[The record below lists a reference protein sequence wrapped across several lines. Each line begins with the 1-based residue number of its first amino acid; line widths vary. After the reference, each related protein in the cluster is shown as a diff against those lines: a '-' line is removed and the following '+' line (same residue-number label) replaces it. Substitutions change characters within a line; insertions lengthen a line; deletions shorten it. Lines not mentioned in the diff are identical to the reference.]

1 MNYLV
6 YHNISILIK
15 LNIQIKTRKHKKYVK
30 YIYAYHVKLANQ
42 HKTYKDLSIYIKH
55 IFK

>member
-42 HKTYKDLSIYIKH
+42 HKTSKQGQ
-55 IFK
+55 

>member
-6 YHNISILIK
+6 YHNINILIK

-30 YIYAYHVKLANQ
+30 YVHTHHVKLANQ
-42 HKTYKDLSIYIKH
+42 HKTSKQGQ
-55 IFK
+55 